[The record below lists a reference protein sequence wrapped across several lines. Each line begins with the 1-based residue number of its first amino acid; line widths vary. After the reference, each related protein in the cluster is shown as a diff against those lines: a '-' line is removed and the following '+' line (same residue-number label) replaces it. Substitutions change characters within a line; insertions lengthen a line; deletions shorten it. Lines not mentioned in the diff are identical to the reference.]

1 MAVVTNL
8 LTDRRMTLQ
17 EFLSYEDGSDRR
29 YELVDG
35 VLVEMD
41 AESRVNTQIAILLI
55 EVFLK
60 LVGSK
65 QLGIKEKIQVGSDF
79 ATARDADLIIHSKES
94 AAALQGRSEACL
106 LWGEPNPLVVIE
118 VVSPGTVS
126 SENYQRD
133 YVQKPGEYADRG
145 IPEFWQIDPSREWIK
160 VGFLISGIYEFTTF
174 HMMDRII
181 SPTFPDLNLLAA
193 QFLGTDDV

>member
-1 MAVVTNL
+1 MAVVTTL

-17 EFLSYEDGSDRR
+17 EFLSYEDGTDDLRSVRDHQR

-35 VLVEMD
+35 VLVEMG

-65 QLGIKEKIQVGSDF
+65 QLGIKEKIQVRSDF
-79 ATARDADLIIHSKES
+79 TTARDADLIIHSEES

-106 LWGEPNPLVVIE
+106 LG
-118 VVSPGTVS
+118 
-126 SENYQRD
+126 
-133 YVQKPGEYADRG
+133 
-145 IPEFWQIDPSREWIK
+145 
-160 VGFLISGIYEFTTF
+160 
-174 HMMDRII
+174 
-181 SPTFPDLNLLAA
+181 
-193 QFLGTDDV
+193 